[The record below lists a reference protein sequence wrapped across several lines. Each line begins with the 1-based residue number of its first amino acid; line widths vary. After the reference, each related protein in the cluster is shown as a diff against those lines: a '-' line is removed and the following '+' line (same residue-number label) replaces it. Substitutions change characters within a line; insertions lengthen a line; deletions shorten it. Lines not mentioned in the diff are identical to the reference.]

1 MSQREVKMCF
11 QILFESLSSIKKNSL
26 DFLMRSVLSFEMR
39 YCASVHEIR
48 HLHATNHKKKL
59 GKVLGP
65 VYMEVGDPS

>member
-39 YCASVHEIR
+39 YCATVHEIR
-48 HLHATNHKKKL
+48 YLHATNNKINLEKC
-59 GKVLGP
+59 
-65 VYMEVGDPS
+65 

>member
-26 DFLMRSVLSFEMR
+26 DFLMRPVLSFEMR

-48 HLHATNHKKKL
+48 HLHATNNKINLEKC
-59 GKVLGP
+59 
-65 VYMEVGDPS
+65 

>member
-26 DFLMRSVLSFEMR
+26 DFLMRRVASFEMR

-48 HLHATNHKKKL
+48 HLHATNNKINLEKC
-59 GKVLGP
+59 
-65 VYMEVGDPS
+65 

>member
-11 QILFESLSSIKKNSL
+11 QILFESLSCIKKNSL

-48 HLHATNHKKKL
+48 HLHATKNKINLEKC
-59 GKVLGP
+59 
-65 VYMEVGDPS
+65 